1 MFEKLK
7 KIPAPEEVLNALPMP
22 DSLRRLKKERDRE
35 VADVISGKSG
45 KFLLIAGPCSA
56 HEEKPVLEYVRRLG
70 ELSLKVKDKLVLVPR
85 IYSSK
90 SRTRGVGYMGMIS
103 QPDINLPEDIEKG
116 IYAVRSLNIKAMG
129 ESGLTAAD
137 EMLYPENYPYFA
149 DLFSY
154 VAVGARSCEN
164 QLHRL
169 AASGL
174 NVPVGFKN
182 PTGGSFP
189 VMLNSVFAARAGH
202 IFKLG
207 EWQVKTE
214 GNPLAHCVLR
224 GYSNGNNDYIPN
236 YRLKDV
242 LQVAEEYEKCGLS
255 NPAVIIDANHSNSG
269 KNFKKQIDICRETLE
284 NREKNS
290 VFKSIVK
297 GLMVESFL
305 EEGCQPEN
313 TVYGKSV
320 TDPCLGWEDTQN
332 LIMEIAEKIRL

>member
-7 KIPAPEEVLNALPMP
+7 KIPSSDEVLLKLPLSE
-22 DSLRRLKKERDRE
+22 SLKRLKEERDRE
-35 VADVISGKSG
+35 VADVISGKSR

-56 HEEKPVLEYVRRLG
+56 HEEAPVLEYVRRLG
-70 ELSLKVKDKLVLVPR
+70 KLNLKVKDKLVLVPR

-103 QPDINLPEDIEKG
+103 QPDLNSPEDFEKG
-116 IYAVRSLNIKAMG
+116 IYAVRKLNIEAMQT
-129 ESGLTAAD
+129 SGLTAAD
-137 EMLYPENYPYFA
+137 EMLYPENYPYFH

-154 VAVGARSCEN
+154 IAVGARSCEN
-164 QLHRL
+164 QFHRL

-182 PTGGSFP
+182 PTGGSVP

-202 IFKLG
+202 TFKFDG
-207 EWQVKTE
+207 WQVKTG

-224 GYSNGNNDYIPN
+224 GASDQTGNRPN
-236 YRLKDV
+236 YGVKDV
-242 LQVAEEYEKCGLS
+242 LEVVKEYEKCGLS

-269 KNFKKQIDICRETLE
+269 KNFNKQIEICRETVE
-284 NREKNS
+284 NRLKNDL
-290 VFKSIVK
+290 FGETVK

-305 EEGCQPEN
+305 VEGCQSEN
-313 TVYGKSV
+313 SVFGKSI
-320 TDPCLGWEDTQN
+320 TDPCLGWEDTER
-332 LIMEIAEKIRL
+332 LILEIAQKI